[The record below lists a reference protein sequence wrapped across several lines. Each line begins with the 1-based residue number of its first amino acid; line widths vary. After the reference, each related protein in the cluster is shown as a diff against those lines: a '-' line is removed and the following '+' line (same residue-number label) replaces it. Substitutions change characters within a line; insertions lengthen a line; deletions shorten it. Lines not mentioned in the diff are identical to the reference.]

1 MPSLDNKSNEINI
14 TIDECLVYNDK
25 AGMIKTRVP
34 GTFGDNIRFLMLSKS
49 DVEYINNDKTILTS
63 LNADKTYN
71 LFDSDNKIVEK
82 ISGQKLFDGHYD
94 PVTLNKQ
101 NEDIEL
107 VEDNSTLQND
117 EQKKNDEEKTNEVV
131 EKPVANEEKAQSK
144 TDEVQKDSSTI
155 EEQIESSTKQKSELA
170 SREQLV
176 RNSILAK
183 AYDSSSMKIA
193 ECSDKIDLL
202 NAKNQQSNERIS
214 RSQAIVDKYKELV
227 ESGTNK
233 SLPTP
238 VVAFIKLVSDY
249 HKNAID
255 SQKQKISSRNTKIQK
270 LSNDIDKSKARI
282 EGILKADTFISN
294 MRTPEGRKEN
304 FIHGLEALQK
314 YAFKRNE
321 NKIERSVQQLK
332 QMNNAYERT
341 TSAVEKLQLSKDIP
355 AMEERI
361 NTLLKQRNN
370 LVNSI
375 PSIDKLKT
383 FDDKSIVRVIVK
395 SNKDLSNN
403 DTLKDNPTY
412 KVTVICKNNIDQAD
426 KIVQK
431 EQENY
436 LKNAEMYLEGN
447 YDMIDGV
454 LNNVPPQKE
463 PSKEDV
469 KTYKVKPQ
477 PVLSRKEIVS
487 VGKKQKEMQQ
497 KNKEKTQERTPER

>member
-1 MPSLDNKSNEINI
+1 MPDLDNDKSKEINI
-14 TIDECLVYNDK
+14 TIDESLVFSDK

-34 GTFGDNIRFLMLSKS
+34 GTYGENIRFLMVGQS

-107 VEDNSTLQND
+107 VEENSTLQND

-155 EEQIESSTKQKSELA
+155 EEQVESTVQKKSELA

-214 RSQAIVDKYKELV
+214 RSQAIVDKYNELV
-227 ESGTNK
+227 KSGTNK

-255 SQKQKISSRNTKIQK
+255 SQKQKITSRNTKIQK

-436 LKNAEMYLEGN
+436 LKNAEINVEGN
-447 YDMIDGV
+447 YDMIDGMI
-454 LNNVPPQKE
+454 NNLPPQKDNAE
-463 PSKEDV
+463 KED
-469 KTYKVKPQ
+469 KAFKVKPQ
-477 PVLSRKEIVS
+477 ILSRKEIVS
-487 VGKKQKEMQQ
+487 VRKKQKEMQQ

>member
-202 NAKNQQSNERIS
+202 NAKNQQSKEKIA
-214 RSQAIVDKYKELV
+214 RSQAIVDKYNELV
-227 ESGTNK
+227 KSGTNK

-255 SQKQKISSRNTKIQK
+255 SQKQKITSRNTKIQK

-355 AMEERI
+355 SQRDKI
-361 NTLLKQRNN
+361 VNLLKQRKN
-370 LVNSI
+370 LTKSLS
-375 PSIDKLKT
+375 SIDKLKT
-383 FDDKSIVRVIVK
+383 FDNKAISQVINKSY
-395 SNKDLSNN
+395 KDLSNN
-403 DTLKDNPTY
+403 EILNDNPTY
-412 KVTVICKNNIDQAD
+412 KVTVVCKNNIEQTEKVA
-426 KIVQK
+426 KIEK
-431 EQENY
+431 ENY
-436 LKNAEMYLEGN
+436 LKNAEINVEGN
-447 YDMIDGV
+447 YDMIDGMI
-454 LNNVPPQKE
+454 NNLPPQKDNVE
-463 PSKEDV
+463 KED
-469 KTYKVKPQ
+469 KAFKVKPQ
-477 PVLSRKEIVS
+477 ILSRKEIVS

-497 KNKEKTQERTPER
+497 KNKEKTQERAPER

>member
-14 TIDECLVYNDK
+14 TIDESLVFSDK

-34 GTFGDNIRFLMLSKS
+34 GTYGENIRFLMVGQS

-63 LNADKTYN
+63 LKADKTYN

-107 VEDNSTLQND
+107 VEENSTLQND
-117 EQKKNDEEKTNEVV
+117 EQKKNDEEKTSEVV
-131 EKPVANEEKAQSK
+131 EKSVANEEKAQSK
-144 TDEVQKDSSTI
+144 TDEVQRDSSTI
-155 EEQIESSTKQKSELA
+155 EEQVESTVQKKSEIA

-183 AYDSSSMKIA
+183 AYDRNSMKIA
-193 ECSDKIDLL
+193 ECSDRIDLL
-202 NAKNQQSNERIS
+202 NAKNQQSKERIA

-227 ESGTNK
+227 DSGTNK

-255 SQKQKISSRNTKIQK
+255 SQKQKITSRNTKIQK

-436 LKNAEMYLEGN
+436 LKNAEINVEGN
-447 YDMIDGV
+447 YDMIDGMI
-454 LNNVPPQKE
+454 NNLPPQKDNAE
-463 PSKEDV
+463 KED
-469 KTYKVKPQ
+469 KAFKVKPQ
-477 PVLSRKEIVS
+477 ILSRKEIVS
-487 VGKKQKEMQQ
+487 VRKKQKEMQQ

>member
-1 MPSLDNKSNEINI
+1 
-14 TIDECLVYNDK
+14 
-25 AGMIKTRVP
+25 
-34 GTFGDNIRFLMLSKS
+34 
-49 DVEYINNDKTILTS
+49 
-63 LNADKTYN
+63 
-71 LFDSDNKIVEK
+71 
-82 ISGQKLFDGHYD
+82 
-94 PVTLNKQ
+94 
-101 NEDIEL
+101 
-107 VEDNSTLQND
+107 
-117 EQKKNDEEKTNEVV
+117 
-131 EKPVANEEKAQSK
+131 
-144 TDEVQKDSSTI
+144 
-155 EEQIESSTKQKSELA
+155 
-170 SREQLV
+170 
-176 RNSILAK
+176 
-183 AYDSSSMKIA
+183 MKIA

-214 RSQAIVDKYKELV
+214 RSQAIVDKYNELV
-227 ESGTNK
+227 KSGTNK

-255 SQKQKISSRNTKIQK
+255 SQKQKITSRNTKIQK

-412 KVTVICKNNIDQAD
+412 KVTILCKNNIDQAD

-436 LKNAEMYLEGN
+436 LKNAEINVEGN
-447 YDMIDGV
+447 YDMIDGMI
-454 LNNVPPQKE
+454 NNLPPQKDNVE
-463 PSKEDV
+463 KED
-469 KTYKVKPQ
+469 KAFKVKPQ
-477 PVLSRKEIVS
+477 ILSRKEIVS

>member
-1 MPSLDNKSNEINI
+1 
-14 TIDECLVYNDK
+14 
-25 AGMIKTRVP
+25 
-34 GTFGDNIRFLMLSKS
+34 
-49 DVEYINNDKTILTS
+49 
-63 LNADKTYN
+63 
-71 LFDSDNKIVEK
+71 
-82 ISGQKLFDGHYD
+82 
-94 PVTLNKQ
+94 
-101 NEDIEL
+101 
-107 VEDNSTLQND
+107 
-117 EQKKNDEEKTNEVV
+117 
-131 EKPVANEEKAQSK
+131 
-144 TDEVQKDSSTI
+144 
-155 EEQIESSTKQKSELA
+155 
-170 SREQLV
+170 
-176 RNSILAK
+176 
-183 AYDSSSMKIA
+183 
-193 ECSDKIDLL
+193 
-202 NAKNQQSNERIS
+202 
-214 RSQAIVDKYKELV
+214 
-227 ESGTNK
+227 
-233 SLPTP
+233 
-238 VVAFIKLVSDY
+238 
-249 HKNAID
+249 
-255 SQKQKISSRNTKIQK
+255 
-270 LSNDIDKSKARI
+270 
-282 EGILKADTFISN
+282 
-294 MRTPEGRKEN
+294 
-304 FIHGLEALQK
+304 
-314 YAFKRNE
+314 
-321 NKIERSVQQLK
+321 
-332 QMNNAYERT
+332 MNNAYERT

-477 PVLSRKEIVS
+477 PVLSRKEIVA

-497 KNKEKTQERTPER
+497 KNKERTQERAPER

>member
-321 NKIERSVQQLK
+321 NKIERSVQQLQ
-332 QMNNAYERT
+332 QMNNAYEHT
-341 TSAVEKLQLSKDIP
+341 TSAVEKLRLSKDIP
-355 AMEERI
+355 SQRDKI
-361 NTLLKQRNN
+361 DNLLKQRKN
-370 LVNSI
+370 LTKSLS
-375 PSIDKLKT
+375 SIDKLKT
-383 FDDKSIVRVIVK
+383 FDNKAISQVINKSY
-395 SNKDLSNN
+395 KDLSNN
-403 DTLKDNPTY
+403 EILNDNPTY
-412 KVTVICKNNIDQAD
+412 KVTVVCKNNIEQTEKVA
-426 KIVQK
+426 KIEK
-431 EQENY
+431 ENY
-436 LKNAEMYLEGN
+436 LKNAEINVEGN
-447 YDMIDGV
+447 YDMIDGMI
-454 LNNVPPQKE
+454 NNLPPQKD
-463 PSKEDV
+463 KAF
-469 KTYKVKPQ
+469 KVKPQ
-477 PVLSRKEIVS
+477 ILSRKEIVS